1 MSSHLLLHWLNAY
14 GYYALFG
21 SMVFGIVGLPVPD
34 ETILT
39 LAGYLVLK
47 GRLEFLPA
55 YISALLGSATGIT
68 VSYLIGRSGG
78 VRLVSRYGKHLHLT
92 GERLNSVNAWF
103 TRVGKWALT
112 IGYFVPGV
120 RHLTAL
126 TAGTSKV
133 RYPVFAL
140 FAYSGA
146 VLWSLAFISLGY
158 FLGQAGA
165 DVVNSHDRWL
175 IALLALLIFA
185 LILTLWWIKTR
196 LVKSSTKGSKE
207 VL

>member
-1 MSSHLLLHWLNAY
+1 MPHHILLHWLNAY

-21 SMVFGIVGLPVPD
+21 SMVFGIIGLPVPD
-34 ETILT
+34 ETLLT
-39 LAGYLVLK
+39 LSGYLVLK
-47 GRLEFLPA
+47 GEFSFLPA
-55 YISALLGSATGIT
+55 YASALLGSATGIT

-78 VRLVSRYGKHLHLT
+78 VRIVSRYGRHVHLT
-92 GERLNSVNAWF
+92 VERLNLVNSWF

-133 RYPVFAL
+133 QYRVFAL

-146 VLWSLAFISLGY
+146 VLWSLTFISLGY

-165 DVVNSHDRWL
+165 DAVNSHDRWL

-185 LILTLWWIKTR
+185 LIMTFWWIKTR
-196 LVKSSTKGSKE
+196 LVKSPTMRSKE